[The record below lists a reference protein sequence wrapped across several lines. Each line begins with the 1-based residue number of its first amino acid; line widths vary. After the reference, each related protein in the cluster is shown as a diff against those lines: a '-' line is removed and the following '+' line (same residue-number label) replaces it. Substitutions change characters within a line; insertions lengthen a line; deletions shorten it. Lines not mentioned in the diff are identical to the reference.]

1 MVTFYDLKAKKPS
14 QEEYTFDQLKGKV
27 VLVVNTASK
36 CGYTPQFAELE
47 ELNKKYADQGL
58 QIIGFPCN
66 QFAGQDPEN
75 DDKIG
80 EFCQRVSVTYSTLQ
94 RLIRSACWCRLLIS
108 RMILCWLLC
117 GAPAELRRHLPHD
130 GQVRRERQQ
139 HQRSLPVPQE
149 AEVRHPRY
157 RDDQYVGNPVL
168 DLTLPQSA

>member
-75 DDKIG
+75 DDQIG
-80 EFCQRVSVTYSTLQ
+80 EFCQRVSLLFHFKIEVEEDLGTDT
-94 RLIRSACWCRLLIS
+94 RLLF
-108 RMILCWLLC
+108 RC
-117 GAPAELRRHLPHD
+117 EL
-130 GQVRRERQQ
+130 
-139 HQRSLPVPQE
+139 
-149 AEVRHPRY
+149 
-157 RDDQYVGNPVL
+157 
-168 DLTLPQSA
+168 

>member
-47 ELNKKYADQGL
+47 ELNKKYGDQGM

-80 EFCQRVSVTYSTLQ
+80 EFCQRVSSNLKFVKLKANVCQ
-94 RLIRSACWCRLLIS
+94 GC
-108 RMILCWLLC
+108 
-117 GAPAELRRHLPHD
+117 
-130 GQVRRERQQ
+130 
-139 HQRSLPVPQE
+139 
-149 AEVRHPRY
+149 
-157 RDDQYVGNPVL
+157 
-168 DLTLPQSA
+168 